1 MLQPKRVKF
10 RKTHRGRMRG
20 AAHSG
25 NQVLFGDFAMKA
37 MEPAWITARQIEAG
51 RRAITRHVRRGGNIW
66 IRVFP
71 DKPITKKPAETRQ
84 GSGKGP
90 VDQWVVVVKPGRI
103 LYEIAGVPEDTAKE
117 ALRLASHKMPIDVR
131 IIARQDA
138 HAATGAGE

>member
-1 MLQPKRVKF
+1 
-10 RKTHRGRMRG
+10 MRG
-20 AAHSG
+20 ASHAG
-25 NQVLFGDFAMKA
+25 NQVLFGDFALKA

-90 VDQWVVVVKPGRI
+90 VDQWVVVVRPGRI

-138 HAATGAGE
+138 HASAGAGE